1 MKKFVFVLVAATAGF
16 ASAQDCS
23 TGTCQRPVRN
33 VVTAAAAPVSGV
45 TEAVVG
51 VAEQTVQ
58 FAACST
64 KKAVAVS
71 TQPVKRVFARR
82 VRSCR

>member
-1 MKKFVFVLVAATAGF
+1 MKKFVFVLVAASAGF
-16 ASAQDCS
+16 ASAQDCN
-23 TGTCQRPVRN
+23 TGTCQRPVRS
-33 VVTAAAAPVSGV
+33 VVAAAATPVVGV

-64 KKAVAVS
+64 QKAVA
-71 TQPVKRVFARR
+71 TATRPVKRVFARR
-82 VRSCR
+82 TRCCR